1 MSFSKNPFQAEL
13 EEKRRLA
20 AEVSPAGGDSH
31 SEDRSGAEA
40 AVPAAAAATVG
51 SDDSDDDGGDPKLK
65 FSLELKPPGHS
76 ANTSKGNSLAAT
88 PLRSPSARTPKE
100 PSEDFLKFQVHCF
113 GCQILKSVS
122 GGSKK
127 PRKLL

>member
-1 MSFSKNPFQAEL
+1 MSFAKNPFQAEL

-40 AVPAAAAATVG
+40 AVPAAAAAVG

-100 PSEDFLKFQVHCF
+100 PSEDFLKFQVHC
-113 GCQILKSVS
+113 CKSF
-122 GGSKK
+122 K
-127 PRKLL
+127 PLAVRF